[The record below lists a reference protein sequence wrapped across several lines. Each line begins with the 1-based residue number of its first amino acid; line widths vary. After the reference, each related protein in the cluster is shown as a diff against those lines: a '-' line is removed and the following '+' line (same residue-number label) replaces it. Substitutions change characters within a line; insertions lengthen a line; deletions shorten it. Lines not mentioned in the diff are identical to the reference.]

1 MVPAAR
7 DAENL
12 QSALE
17 LGVALGV
24 EVIVLCSRDATVPD
38 VLALA
43 DLIDGSRCVAL
54 DIRSAPEGILPAFDT
69 GPFPATAGGSRGD
82 LSFKRNLG
90 LLLGRMCDWQGLLF
104 LDDDIRDIDPD
115 QVRRAAGSL
124 THHEAVGMPAEEFPD
139 NSVVYHARRLGNFD
153 QGVFVSGSALVVD
166 ASRTRSFFPETY
178 NEDWLFLAPALA
190 DGTVAECGTVR
201 QERYDPFEDSF
212 RARTEEFGDVLA
224 EGLIGHLHGGS
235 TVTDTP
241 ELSYWTD
248 FLRRRQRLI
257 AETIA
262 RCRSSGDPR
271 AEHAVRAL
279 RMAEAARAQLS
290 AGMFTKYLGDWAT
303 DCEKWAAR
311 LDEAPTGM
319 TVVAAAEYL
328 GVLPKINEGH
338 LVTAR

>member
-24 EVIVLCSRDATVPD
+24 EVVVLCSRDATVPD

-43 DLIDGSRCVAL
+43 DLVGGSRCVAL
-54 DIRSAPEGILPAFDT
+54 DVTTPEGILPAFDT
-69 GPFPATAGGSRGD
+69 GRFAAIAGGARGD
-82 LSFKRNLG
+82 LSLKRNLG
-90 LLLGRMCDWQGLLF
+90 LLLGRMCDWWGLLF
-104 LDDDIRDIDPD
+104 LDDDIRDIDAD

-139 NSVVYHARRLGNFD
+139 NSVVYHARRLGKFD

-190 DGTVAECGTVR
+190 DGKVAECGTVR
-201 QERYDPFEDSF
+201 QERYDPFEDPF
-212 RARTEEFGDVLA
+212 RAHTEEFGDVLA
-224 EGLIGHLHGGS
+224 EGLIGQLHGGS
-235 TVTDTP
+235 TVTDAP

-257 AETIA
+257 AETVA
-262 RCRSSGDPR
+262 RCRASGYPR
-271 AEHAVRAL
+271 ADQAVRAL
-279 RMAEAARAQLS
+279 RMAERARGQLS
-290 AGMFTKYLGDWAT
+290 AEMFVKYLGTWAA
-303 DCEKWAAR
+303 DREKWAER
-311 LDEAPTGM
+311 LDGAPTGM
-319 TVVAAAEYL
+319 TVVAAAEVL
-328 GVLPKINEGH
+328 GVHCETNTAH
-338 LVTAR
+338 LVPAR